1 MKVWD
6 VLNFLHHEGLGQDVL
21 GFFEVMMQ
29 PLMERIMAKSI
40 HISHYGTTHVQW
52 MQSLSVNQCCVDTLV

>member
-29 PLMERIMAKSI
+29 PLMERIMAESI
-40 HISHYGTTHVQW
+40 HISHYGWKACAVDA
-52 MQSLSVNQCCVDTLV
+52 VNFC